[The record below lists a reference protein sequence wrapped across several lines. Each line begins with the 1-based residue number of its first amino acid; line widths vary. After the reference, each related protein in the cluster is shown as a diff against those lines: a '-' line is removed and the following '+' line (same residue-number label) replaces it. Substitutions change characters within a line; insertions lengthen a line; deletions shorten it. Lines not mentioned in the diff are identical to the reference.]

1 MNDVSKAQE
10 FKAVC
15 VYGSV
20 IKGII
25 AALLALLISVIIPK
39 MLADML
45 TEPTSIRSFVALFGV
60 EVDLTSV
67 EDFLTRSDMG
77 GLIGVFNR
85 AWITGILLVP
95 LCFFKGFYRKGNYSR
110 LFFSIIV
117 AVYGVIRYI
126 IIMNYGDLSDLMTL
140 MLTLNGQSVTLNI
153 GMMFTGAL
161 IVAIVLRLL
170 KVPKEYGSYKD
181 EREDFIESKRDKER
195 MQIFFE

>member
-1 MNDVSKAQE
+1 MGD
-10 FKAVC
+10 
-15 VYGSV
+15 
-20 IKGII
+20 
-25 AALLALLISVIIPK
+25 LLSQ
-39 MLADML
+39 
-45 TEPTSIRSFVALFGV
+45 
-60 EVDLTSV
+60 
-67 EDFLTRSDMG
+67 
-77 GLIGVFNR
+77 
-85 AWITGILLVP
+85 
-95 LCFFKGFYRKGNYSR
+95 FYRKGNYGR

-195 MQIFFE
+195 MQIFFEWSISPPFQGGYGSTLRYKHILI